1 MSKIEDKILNYV
13 IKELK
18 DRDVIDI
25 KAYDQIFGCKSWDEV
40 AEGIKKIIG

>member
-1 MSKIEDKILNYV
+1 MSKTEDKILSYV

-18 DRDVIDI
+18 DRDVIDNT
-25 KAYDQIFGCKSWDEV
+25 AYDQVFGCKSWDEV